1 MMILLQRALHDLHD
15 RRPLT
20 YLPYCYKSSLLSLP
34 AFTVASLPTLIER
47 KEPLGAVKG
56 ILSIAS
62 DNIHTKAT
70 KTLIKVCTSSSYRN
84 DTLPWRWGAVKPGS
98 HSTSR
103 CHFIR
108 GWRRWCGTISAVERW
123 LDLYELPAA
132 GSGKVSAACT
142 TPAGSQNLTP
152 HIVSHS
158 AAHSAKGG

>member
-70 KTLIKVCTSSSYRN
+70 KTLIKVCKSSSYRN
-84 DTLPWRWGAVKPGS
+84 DTLPWR
-98 HSTSR
+98 
-103 CHFIR
+103 
-108 GWRRWCGTISAVERW
+108 
-123 LDLYELPAA
+123 
-132 GSGKVSAACT
+132 
-142 TPAGSQNLTP
+142 
-152 HIVSHS
+152 
-158 AAHSAKGG
+158 